1 MDDEEYAKRAI
12 EKLSLYSANGYFPG
26 KNLII
31 TMETQNEP
39 LTTRLVE
46 RIIKDLLAC

>member
-31 TMETQNEP
+31 TMESKNSQIQSHEIS
-39 LTTRLVE
+39 RV
-46 RIIKDLLAC
+46 IKEYLK